1 MARYNP
7 NNKQHRKNLA
17 KRIAKMLLS
26 SGFSLEGSSRNE
38 DVYQR
43 AATGVTSGSAQ
54 IRVFTSALYG
64 EMRTVGE
71 DAIRVCAVYTDN
83 AGQSRGLVKSTRI
96 NRTGDTDG
104 ITGRLLE
111 AMRKTYKIAQKRA
124 NDPGFHALP
133 VKPSKKR
140 WVPRKKKAGS
150 KPKTAR
156 RLNTAVKAAAQTQ
169 EETPPIPDFK
179 VGDLVT
185 GDALTSLSA
194 WKGMVKAISGQ
205 TITVFWFHNGST
217 HGCRLPDD
225 VAAEHLRPL
234 AAAPPRLYRDFVLG
248 DLA

>member
-26 SGFSLEGSSRNE
+26 SGFSLEGNTTGE
-38 DVYQR
+38 DVYVR
-43 AATGVTSGSAQ
+43 AVTPVAKGTAQ
-54 IRVFTSALYG
+54 VRVLTSILNG
-64 EMRTVGE
+64 EMRLKDK
-71 DAIRVCAVYTDN
+71 DAIRVCAVYTDD
-83 AGQSRGLVKSTRI
+83 AGASRGLVKSTRI
-96 NRTGDTDG
+96 NRVGDMDA

-111 AMRKTYKIAQKRA
+111 AMRKTYGTARKRA
-124 NDPGFHALP
+124 NDQGFLALP

-156 RLNTAVKAAAQTQ
+156 RLNTAVKAANKKPVATH
-169 EETPPIPDFK
+169 DFK

-185 GDALTSLSA
+185 GDVRDVSGPA
-194 WKGMVKAISGQ
+194 WKGMVKAINGR

-217 HGCRLPDD
+217 HD
-225 VAAEHLRPL
+225 VAAEYLQPL
-234 AAAPPRLYRDFVLG
+234 AAA
-248 DLA
+248 

>member
-26 SGFSLEGSSRNE
+26 SGFSLEGNTTGE
-38 DVYQR
+38 DVYVR
-43 AATGVTSGSAQ
+43 AVTPVAKGTAQ
-54 IRVFTSALYG
+54 VRVLTSILNG
-64 EMRTVGE
+64 EMRLKDK

-124 NDPGFHALP
+124 NDPGFLALP

-150 KPKTAR
+150 KRTSAR
-156 RLNTAVKAAAQTQ
+156 SLNTAVKAATKKPSVAL
-169 EETPPIPDFK
+169 PPIPTFK
-179 VGDLVT
+179 VGDLVAGVAGQYHT
-185 GDALTSLSA
+185 GRPGA
-194 WKGMVKAISGQ
+194 KGLVKAVADDAPGPLGRHNGPVV
-205 TITVFWFHNGST
+205 TVFWLDRMHAIGERARFLKH
-217 HGCRLPDD
+217 
-225 VAAEHLRPL
+225 VAA
-234 AAAPPRLYRDFVLG
+234 
-248 DLA
+248 